1 MGLLTSLSLISSLST
16 VGCSGKAPPGAGSGP
31 ATTTSTVTS
40 GGATTGSASSFK
52 PATASSALGEKD
64 AALLAALEDAGVAMP
79 SGPSDY
85 NGPLF
90 GVISPALVYAAPD
103 GNRANRL
110 GYVRHGARLAVD
122 PKPIEGD
129 HCPEGWYKL
138 IPIGYICGKNGTVN
152 PDDARVRLGTRAP
165 NLEDVLPYPY
175 AHNLAHGTPLY
186 KSVPARDD
194 MAEIE
199 PYLNIEVSPERAAKR
214 AAAEAKGKGDKGTEK
229 AEADHQAERTAKHD
243 KKGKKRRKKKKAEAV
258 ESESTKEATDTPAT
272 SATSTATAVA
282 TATATTTSTTTTRDA
297 TSDADAGAPLPG
309 LPTAAPA
316 DTVAQ
321 IDLADAGVADAEAPK
336 PWWQQ
341 KFEEGKAPDIKLSD
355 LNADANEVLAKRM
368 MRGFYVAVDRTF
380 SMNGRLW
387 HKTTAGLIAP
397 ADRVAVIKPPSFK
410 GQEIDESHASNGLLF
425 VLAKQASRY
434 TYDAEKKSVTPSG
447 TAARYERFF
456 ATGKIAEIGGK
467 EYRETV
473 DGFWLKVGDITYTD
487 PGKPP
492 SDLKTNERWIDVNLT
507 RQTLVAFEGSRPVF
521 ATLVSTGR
529 KGKDKK
535 HDHTTPSGTWRVRE
549 KHVTATMDG
558 DGVVSGDLPYSIEE
572 VPYVMYFHESYATH
586 GAFWHDNF
594 GRQQSHGCV
603 NLAPLDAKRI
613 FFWADPQIPSGWYGM
628 HSSAD
633 MPGSKVVVHE

>member
-1 MGLLTSLSLISSLST
+1 
-16 VGCSGKAPPGAGSGP
+16 
-31 ATTTSTVTS
+31 
-40 GGATTGSASSFK
+40 
-52 PATASSALGEKD
+52 
-64 AALLAALEDAGVAMP
+64 
-79 SGPSDY
+79 
-85 NGPLF
+85 
-90 GVISPALVYAAPD
+90 
-103 GNRANRL
+103 
-110 GYVRHGARLAVD
+110 
-122 PKPIEGD
+122 
-129 HCPEGWYKL
+129 
-138 IPIGYICGKNGTVN
+138 
-152 PDDARVRLGTRAP
+152 
-165 NLEDVLPYPY
+165 
-175 AHNLAHGTPLY
+175 
-186 KSVPARDD
+186 
-194 MAEIE
+194 
-199 PYLNIEVSPERAAKR
+199 
-214 AAAEAKGKGDKGTEK
+214 
-229 AEADHQAERTAKHD
+229 
-243 KKGKKRRKKKKAEAV
+243 
-258 ESESTKEATDTPAT
+258 
-272 SATSTATAVA
+272 
-282 TATATTTSTTTTRDA
+282 
-297 TSDADAGAPLPG
+297 
-309 LPTAAPA
+309 
-316 DTVAQ
+316 
-321 IDLADAGVADAEAPK
+321 
-336 PWWQQ
+336 
-341 KFEEGKAPDIKLSD
+341 
-355 LNADANEVLAKRM
+355 M

-397 ADRVAVIKPPSFK
+397 ADRVTVIKPPTSRVK
-410 GQEIDESHASNGLLF
+410 RSTSHTHRMACSSC
-425 VLAKQASRY
+425 SRNKPRD
-434 TYDAEKKSVTPSG
+434 TPTTPRKSRSRHRAPQLD
-447 TAARYERFF
+447 ERFF

-507 RQTLVAFEGSRPVF
+507 RQTLVAFKGSRPVF